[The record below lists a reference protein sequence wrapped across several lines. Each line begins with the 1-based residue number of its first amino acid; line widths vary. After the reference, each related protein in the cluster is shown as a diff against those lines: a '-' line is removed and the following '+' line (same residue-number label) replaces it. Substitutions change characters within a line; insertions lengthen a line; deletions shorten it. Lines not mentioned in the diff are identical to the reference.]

1 MSNTYLTR
9 NIAAG
14 DKRTNTFSFWLKR
27 SANLSN
33 TQYFFNA
40 FGPGGFNDGSGNTDW
55 MGFFVDNNNRF
66 GFTTW
71 SGGIQLKTSRMFRD
85 VAAWYHLVFRF
96 DTTQASD
103 TNKLQMYVNGEQ
115 QTIFQDD
122 DYPSQNHDFNC
133 FGSNT
138 ATFQI
143 GNSVSGTHGSP
154 SQNSQYFN
162 GYIAQAIY
170 TQGQSYAPTVFGST
184 NSNGVWVPNSSPSV
198 TYGTNGFKLDFANSG
213 TNADA
218 NGFGADSSGQGNHF
232 ASNNLQTNPNTKDT
246 PHNNF
251 CTMSHIDKGSNA
263 GTLTLGGLKMTNGT
277 SGSADNQ
284 KFRGTMAVTKGKWYF
299 EMKKLAN
306 TASIGLLAT
315 EEKINQ
321 TSASGM
327 LVEYLHQGEM
337 RYWNGSARVTKTT
350 GIDAYTTNDI
360 VGCALDM
367 DNRRAYFSK
376 NGFWQGDPT
385 PNPASSPSGAGQMA
399 AIQTGFTMSPCF
411 MDDTTASAGE
421 AAMNFGNPPFTI
433 SSNSGNGNADA
444 NGYGKFEYAVPSG
457 YYALCTKNL
466 AQYG

>member
-14 DKRTNTFSFWLKR
+14 DKRIGTFSFWLKR
-27 SANLSN
+27 SANLGS
-33 TQYFFNA
+33 TQYFFNP
-40 FGPGGFNDGSGNTDW
+40 FGTGGFNDNSGNTDW
-55 MGFFVDNNNRF
+55 IGFFLAANNQF
-66 GFTTW
+66 GITSW
-71 SGGIQLKTSRMFRD
+71 SGGIQVRTNRVFRD
-85 VAAWYHLVFRF
+85 TSAWYHIIVRI
-96 DTTQASD
+96 DTTQSSASD
-103 TNKLQMYVNGEQ
+103 RIRIYVNGQ
-115 QTIFQDD
+115 QVTSLNDNDQ
-122 DYPSQNHDFNC
+122 PGQNHDFNC
-133 FGSNT
+133 LGTSG

-143 GNSVSGTHGSP
+143 GNSISGTHGSP
-154 SQNSQYFN
+154 SQDSKYFN

-170 TQGQSYAPTVFGST
+170 AQGQSYAPTTFGST
-184 NSNGVWVPNSSPSV
+184 NSNGVWVPITSPSV

-213 TNADA
+213 TSADA

-232 ASNNLQTNPNTKDT
+232 ASNNLQTNPNTTDT

-251 CTMSHIDKGSNA
+251 CTMSFLDKGSNA

-327 LVEYLHQGEM
+327 LVEYLHQGEL
-337 RYWNGSARVTKTT
+337 RFYNGSGRTTKTT

-360 VGCALDM
+360 IGCALDM

-385 PNPASSPSGAGQMA
+385 PDPASSPSGAGQMA
-399 AIQTGFTMSPCF
+399 AILSGYTMSPCF
-411 MDDTTASAGE
+411 MDDTTSSAGQ
-421 AAMNFGNPPFTI
+421 AAMNFGSPPFTI
-433 SSNSGNGNADA
+433 ASGNADA
-444 NGYGKFEYAVPSG
+444 NGYGNFEYAVPSG